1 MLAYGGDSVKK
12 LLSIF
17 TICIIIVTL
26 CGCAVKDTK
35 NKVFT
40 KNEFNITL
48 NEAYVESQQDGF
60 YACYD
65 SATVAVFVV
74 KESFD
79 IMEGFSDYT
88 IEQYANIVMY
98 NCSDKNPS
106 LHQKDGISYIE
117 YSFKNTQI
125 NKTYNYLIAL
135 YKSDDAFFMVQF
147 TCEDKNYKEYKDYF
161 LDRAKTVRF
170 GE

>member
-1 MLAYGGDSVKK
+1 MKK
-12 LLSIF
+12 LICLITVFILIF
-17 TICIIIVTL
+17 TL
-26 CGCAVKDTK
+26 GGCAVKDTK
-35 NKVFT
+35 DKIFT
-40 KNEFNITL
+40 KNEFSITL
-48 NEAYVESQQDGF
+48 NEAYVESQRDGF

-74 KESFD
+74 KENFD

-106 LHQKDGISYIE
+106 LHKKDGINYIE
-117 YSFKNTQI
+117 YSFNNTEL

-135 YKSDDAFFMVQF
+135 YKSSDAFYMVQF
-147 TCEDKNYKEYKDYF
+147 TCEDKDYKEYKDYF
-161 LDRAKTVRF
+161 LNRANTVKF

>member
-1 MLAYGGDSVKK
+1 MKK
-12 LLSIF
+12 LVSLVLLFIFIF
-17 TICIIIVTL
+17 TL
-26 CGCAVKDTK
+26 GGCAVKDTK
-35 NKVFT
+35 EKVFT
-40 KNEFNITL
+40 KDEFTITL
-48 NEAYVESQQDGF
+48 NEAYVESAQEGF

-106 LHQKDGISYIE
+106 LHQKDGINYIE
-117 YSFKNTQI
+117 YSFKNTEL

-135 YKSDDAFFMVQF
+135 YKSDSAFYMVQF
-147 TCEDKNYKEYKDYF
+147 TCEDKDYKEYKDYF
-161 LDRAKTVRF
+161 LDRAKTVKF

>member
-1 MLAYGGDSVKK
+1 M
-12 LLSIF
+12 
-17 TICIIIVTL
+17 
-26 CGCAVKDTK
+26 
-35 NKVFT
+35 
-40 KNEFNITL
+40 
-48 NEAYVESQQDGF
+48 
-60 YACYD
+60 
-65 SATVAVFVV
+65 V

-117 YSFKNTQI
+117 YSFKNTEL
-125 NKTYNYLIAL
+125 NKTYNYLIPL
-135 YKSDDAFFMVQF
+135 YKSDSAFYMVQF
-147 TCEDKNYKEYKDYF
+147 TCEDKDYKEYKDYF